1 MEMKIMRSKYVAGN
15 WKMNMDKAGAVA
27 LAKDLVE
34 GLKDLDSKFMIAPPF
49 VYLDA
54 VYQVIKGSNIIL
66 GAQDM
71 AATDNGA
78 HTGAVSGEMLKDI
91 GVQTV
96 ILGHS
101 ERRYEFYESNILI
114 SKKVRKALDIGLDV
128 VLCIGELASQKIAGV
143 TDNVCELQIYGGL
156 ERVTQEELKRVTIAY
171 EPIWAIGTGKTAT
184 PEEAQQVHERVRSVI
199 ASTYGKKAAE
209 EIKILY
215 GGSMNAKNADALLS
229 QPDIDGGLIGGAS
242 LKAETFIPICKSAVE
257 KSK

>member
-1 MEMKIMRSKYVAGN
+1 MRSKYVAGN

-34 GLKDLDSKFMIAPPF
+34 ALKDFDGKFMIAPPY

-54 VYQVIKGSNIIL
+54 VAQILKGSNILL

-78 HTGAVSGEMLKDI
+78 HTGAVSAKMLKDI

-101 ERRYEFYESNILI
+101 ERRYEFYESNRLI
-114 SKKVRKALDIGLDV
+114 NRKVLQALENGLEV
-128 VLCIGELASQKIAGV
+128 VLCIGELFSQRIVGV
-143 TDNVCELQIYGGL
+143 TEDVCELQIRDGL
-156 ERVTQEELKRVTIAY
+156 AGVSNDQLSKITIAY

-184 PEEAQQVHERVRSVI
+184 PEEAEKVQASVREVI
-199 ASTYGKKAAE
+199 GRIFGKEAAG

-215 GGSMNAKNADALLS
+215 GGSMNASNADELLA

-242 LKAETFIPICKSAVE
+242 LKAETFVPICKSSLT
-257 KSK
+257 K